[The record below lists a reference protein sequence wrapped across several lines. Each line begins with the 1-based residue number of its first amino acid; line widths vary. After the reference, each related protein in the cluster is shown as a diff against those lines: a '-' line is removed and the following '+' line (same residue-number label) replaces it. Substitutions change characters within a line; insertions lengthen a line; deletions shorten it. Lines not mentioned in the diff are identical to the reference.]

1 MTGSE
6 RELYSRTILDCV
18 AVADTM
24 EPARALR
31 PIILAVAELLARE
44 LRGVA
49 GGQRHLHAV

>member
-1 MTGSE
+1 MTDSE

-31 PIILAVAELLARE
+31 PVVLAVAELLAKE
-44 LRGVA
+44 LRGAA
-49 GGQRHLHAV
+49 GAQRHLHAV